1 MNKIEEIK
9 EFVWRIMDTLRNA
22 MYYRESEYGVVRLV
36 FIKYAVDNYIGASS
50 VEEMQMCARA
60 QKMFSMRDVE
70 NGIDTLIPVLQYIDK
85 AYGLKDVISSGAII
99 DSYSAELFGYASRS
113 QKRNATTEDYKD
125 VMRLL
130 CSVDLEEND
139 EEITK
144 GQMLVSALTDV
155 IVNSS
160 YRNRY
165 GAEHTT
171 KPQLAKLVSLLLNVQ
186 PDDRYCDFTCGIG
199 LSTLEIVKERT
210 TAIKHAD
217 INSSAVSVAAML
229 LIMSGYKSL
238 DIRCENTLSEAI
250 PDFKGNKVFVD
261 APFGMRLDRNEKNE
275 YSDSSLAAI
284 DKALN
289 NYMDESQDATL
300 VINVP
305 SGVLFKQDKQSTV
318 LKEKLVNSGMIKAV
332 IALPPLNNG
341 TIITAN
347 LLVITREKND
357 RILFIN
363 ASECQ
368 PQVIRRGDTIGSLA
382 LPEEQVSRIVHVF
395 YDNEEENGYSKL
407 VSTEDI
413 AKQQYNLVP
422 TVYIPPVVEEDDISI
437 EDIND
442 QLNELYK
449 KLLGK

>member
-22 MYYRESEYGVVRLV
+22 MYYRESEFGVVRLV

-70 NGIDTLIPVLQYIDK
+70 NGIDTLVPVLRYIDN
-85 AYGLKDVISSGAII
+85 AYGLKNVISSGAII

-113 QKRNATTEDYKD
+113 QKRNAKTEDYKD

-130 CSVDLEEND
+130 CSVDLEEKA

-144 GQMLVSALTDV
+144 GPLLVSALTDV

-199 LSTLEIVKERT
+199 LSTLEIVKEKT
-210 TAIKHAD
+210 TAIMNAD

-229 LIMSGYKSL
+229 LIMSGYKNIDL
-238 DIRCENTLSEAI
+238 RCENTLSEI
-250 PDFKGNKVFVD
+250 VPDFKGNKVFVD
-261 APFGMRLDRNEKNE
+261 APFGMRLEKSERNI

-284 DKALN
+284 DRALN
-289 NYMDESQDATL
+289 HYMEDSDDAIL
-300 VINVP
+300 IINVP
-305 SGVLFKQDKQSTV
+305 SGTLFKQDGLSIK
-318 LKEKLVNSGMIKAV
+318 LKEQLVGSGMIKSV

-341 TIITAN
+341 TIVTSN
-347 LLVITREKND
+347 LMIITREKNE
-357 RILFIN
+357 RVLFIN

-368 PQVIRRGDTIGSLA
+368 PQVVRKGDTYGSMV
-382 LPEEQVSRIVHVF
+382 LPEEQVSRIIHTF
-395 YDNEEENGYSKL
+395 YDNKEEAGYSKL
-407 VSTEDI
+407 VSLETI
-413 AKQQYNLVP
+413 ANQQYNLVP
-422 TVYIPPVVEEDDISI
+422 TVYIQPIVDEDNTSI
-437 EDIND
+437 EEIND
-442 QLNELYK
+442 QLSELYK
-449 KLLGK
+449 QLLGQ